1 MSPAESYYNSMCWP
15 LVVLCRTCGGSA
27 SRIKVIDGV
36 DICTNCGLVE
46 TGGSKIDGS
55 ITRNS
60 FRIREQQ
67 KQYASDLEP
76 PYTWDK
82 AKHKAVPNSNF
93 IRNFPKQA
101 EKTFTLVE
109 LKSVGVT
116 KLKGKA

>member
-1 MSPAESYYNSMCWP
+1 MI
-15 LVVLCRTCGGSA
+15 CRNCSNLHA
-27 SRIKVIDGV
+27 NRIKVVNGM
-36 DICTNCGLVE
+36 DICPACGLVE

-55 ITRNS
+55 VTRNS

-93 IRNFPKQA
+93 IRNFPQQA
-101 EKTFTLVE
+101 EKTFTQAE

-116 KLKGKA
+116 KLEGKA